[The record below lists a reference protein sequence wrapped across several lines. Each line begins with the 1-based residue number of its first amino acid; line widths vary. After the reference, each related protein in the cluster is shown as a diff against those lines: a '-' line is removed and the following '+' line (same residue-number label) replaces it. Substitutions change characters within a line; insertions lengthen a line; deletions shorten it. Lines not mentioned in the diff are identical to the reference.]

1 MKRFLIAM
9 MVAAAVTACG
19 SKGSAPQEV
28 FEIGQAAGVDGL
40 HAPWDGLDEGTVFR
54 CFSDQDSFYFL
65 YEVPEQTLTLTEPFL
80 KERDVDPEDRVEI
93 FFSPRLE
100 MDIYYCAEI
109 DPMGRVMDYKAKYY
123 RDFDYDWNFA
133 IKTIALPVVKAEDVP
148 GAKFSYSCPV
158 PSDCL
163 RVVEI
168 LPSGGVD
175 SFFIENAV
183 GVPPGLIPTSPFRT
197 EWFRVYNGVIYTH
210 IQHPLLKYVCDEE
223 NVDLFDSKFIE
234 AFSYKLAGELAMA
247 VRQSE
252 TLMASMLN
260 AYQAVVSK
268 ASEESQ
274 NEHDLSLSENPYVEA
289 RYGH

>member
-40 HAPWDGLDEGTVFR
+40 HAPWDGLDEGTIFR
-54 CFSDQDSFYFL
+54 CFSDQDSFYFV

-133 IKTIALPVVKAEDVP
+133 TLEVLPKIEEGRYVVAGKLSKQE
-148 GAKFSYSCPV
+148 
-158 PSDCL
+158 L
-163 RVVEI
+163 RDLGVD
-168 LPSGGVD
+168 LGGVYMGVFRAD
-175 SFFIENAV
+175 FRPGEKEIWYSAV
-183 GVPPGLIPTSPFRT
+183 PTEDKSPDFHKP
-197 EWFRVYNGVIYTH
+197 EV
-210 IQHPLLKYVCDEE
+210 
-223 NVDLFDSKFIE
+223 LF
-234 AFSYKLAGELAMA
+234 
-247 VRQSE
+247 
-252 TLMASMLN
+252 
-260 AYQAVVSK
+260 K
-268 ASEESQ
+268 ACMK
-274 NEHDLSLSENPYVEA
+274 
-289 RYGH
+289 